1 MPDPRVGDDV
11 LGGGLGLTVA
21 PGAPDDL
28 DELDDLGAAALDRTR
43 GLPHRQRECDT
54 QPMLRLDDEW
64 VWDACAADDAEGFL
78 VAR

>member
-1 MPDPRVGDDV
+1 M
-11 LGGGLGLTVA
+11 GGGLGLTVA
-21 PGAPDDL
+21 PGAALGAL
-28 DELDDLGAAALDRTR
+28 DALDDLGGAALDRTR

-64 VWDACAADDAEGFL
+64 VWDAWTADDAEGFL

>member
-11 LGGGLGLTVA
+11 VGGGPGLTVA
-21 PGAPDDL
+21 PGA
-28 DELDDLGAAALDRTR
+28 LDDLGAAALDRTR

>member
-1 MPDPRVGDDV
+1 M
-11 LGGGLGLTVA
+11 GGGLGLRVA
-21 PGAPDDL
+21 PGA
-28 DELDDLGAAALDRTR
+28 LDDLGAAALDRTR

-64 VWDACAADDAEGFL
+64 VWDAWTADDAEGFL

>member
-1 MPDPRVGDDV
+1 LPPTTRATASRR
-11 LGGGLGLTVA
+11 GGNAGTVSKTQA
-21 PGAPDDL
+21 
-28 DELDDLGAAALDRTR
+28 EDRTR